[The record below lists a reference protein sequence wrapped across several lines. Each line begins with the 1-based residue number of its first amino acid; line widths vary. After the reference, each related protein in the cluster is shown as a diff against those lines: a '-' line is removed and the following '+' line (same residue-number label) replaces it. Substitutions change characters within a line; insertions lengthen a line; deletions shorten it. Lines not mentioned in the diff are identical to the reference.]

1 MGLLGRLCLWASEES
16 LFRVAFSLVFFGVL
30 TLGELVSP
38 STFGSGGLRYENFG
52 FFEDRVKFC
61 LRRSKTDQRGRGCR
75 VKLFVVPGSVMCLV
89 AIFLSFRNIQ
99 G

>member
-1 MGLLGRLCLWASEES
+1 MGLLGRLCLSASEES

-52 FFEDRVKFC
+52 FV
-61 LRRSKTDQRGRGCR
+61 RG
-75 VKLFVVPGSVMCLV
+75 
-89 AIFLSFRNIQ
+89 
-99 G
+99 